1 MQANWMDVT
10 VIGLAIVIFA
20 STNIDDVF
28 VLLGFFADP
37 QFSVRDVVAGQYIGL
52 AALFMASL
60 VAALISLAI
69 PPAYIG
75 ILGWAPIAI
84 GTKRL
89 FDLWRGHEKNE
100 EELKRH
106 PSIGT
111 YGRTF
116 AVATV
121 TIANGGDNIGVY
133 TPVFATC
140 AGYQLPIIAIVFA
153 AMTALWCLFAHWLVK
168 HPSLGAPLRQHG
180 HRIVPFILIALGARI
195 LLGGHIRAF

>member
-1 MQANWMDVT
+1 MDVS

-20 STNIDDVF
+20 STNVDDLF

-37 QFSVRDVVAGQYIGL
+37 EFSARDVVAGQYVGL
-52 AALFMASL
+52 AALFVVSL

-75 ILGWAPIAI
+75 ILGCAPIAI

-89 FDLWRGHEKNE
+89 FDLWRGREKNE

-106 PSIGT
+106 PTIGT

-140 AGYQLPIIAIVFA
+140 AGYQLPIIGMVFV
-153 AMTALWCLFAHWLVK
+153 AMTGLWCLFAHWLVK
-168 HPSLGAPLRQHG
+168 HPALGAPIREHG